1 MNLEVEIDE
10 VRDAQR
16 ATVIAAV
23 EARRT
28 GLIWQ
33 RRKGVEKRLGFD
45 PAQVEPEGEEEALA
59 AGRAMRDRQRALLS
73 QVPDLPDRY
82 DPTSARPPSR
92 RSATPDPDAPPAKLQ
107 RVRLPSISD
116 DEDLPPAHRRH
127 PDSTPFRIES
137 DTEFEELR
145 PSPLP
150 PDSGTQIAL
159 NLLFGEHA
167 PQVEK
172 SGPSHGGDGSAAPTP
187 RETQRLFSSDE
198 EEDSMERAAPRA
210 GLVRRGRG

>member
-1 MNLEVEIDE
+1 MKLEVEIDE

-16 ATVIAAV
+16 AKVIAAV

-59 AGRAMRDRQRALLS
+59 AGREMRVRQRAVLS

-82 DPTSARPPSR
+82 DPTSVRPPSR
-92 RSATPDPDAPPAKLQ
+92 RSATPEPDAPPAKLQ

-116 DEDLPPAHRRH
+116 DEDQPPEHSCH
-127 PDSTPFRIES
+127 PDLTPLRLGS
-137 DTEFEELR
+137 DSEMEMEELR
-145 PSPLP
+145 PTPSPAP
-150 PDSGTQIAL
+150 TSGTQIVL
-159 NLLFGEHA
+159 NMLFGEDA
-167 PQVEK
+167 PQV
-172 SGPSHGGDGSAAPTP
+172 
-187 RETQRLFSSDE
+187 
-198 EEDSMERAAPRA
+198 
-210 GLVRRGRG
+210 